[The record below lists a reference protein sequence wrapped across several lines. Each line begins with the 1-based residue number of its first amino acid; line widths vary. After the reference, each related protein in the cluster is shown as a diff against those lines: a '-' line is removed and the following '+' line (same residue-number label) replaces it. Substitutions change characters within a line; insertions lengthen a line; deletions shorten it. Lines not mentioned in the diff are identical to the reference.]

1 MNSMRKKIPFVF
13 EAFLIILTAILAGTL
28 LMWLAYLL
36 PTSQMERNMPA
47 TAEIFQKEGT
57 DPNIPFWAFSA
68 LNNFTDGM
76 AFSEAVYDA
85 PLGALHES
93 MAVSRNLYG
102 YASADQSIVNHYING
117 FDGHWSECYSRYWH
131 GYLVFL
137 KPLLM
142 VTGFGGI
149 RIINAAAQLL
159 LLIAAVI
166 LLFRNGYKQYIIP
179 FLLSVFCL
187 RLVATALCITYSHV
201 YYVSLAGCIS
211 VICFNAK
218 GLPERSYLRLFL
230 LLGILT
236 AYLDM
241 LTYPI
246 VAFFLP
252 ATMMLNIRDRIDF
265 RSFISLFLKIG
276 FCWLAG
282 YLLMWSGKWV
292 IGSIITGDNYIHD
305 GIAQI
310 IEDTG
315 NDIDF
320 SYFEVVYATVRDF
333 ALTPAMILVVA
344 YAVFL
349 LITIFKNK
357 LLALQEKHYYIPVII
372 EYLLIAGFP
381 FFYFMVML
389 RHTGIHHGLFV
400 NKVLVVTTFALLSM
414 FVKLISEC
422 RHREG

>member
-1 MNSMRKKIPFVF
+1 MNSLCKKTPFVF
-13 EAFLIILTAILAGTL
+13 EAFLIILSAILVGTML
-28 LMWLAYLL
+28 IWFAYLL
-36 PTSQMERNMPA
+36 PTSQMEKNMPE
-47 TAEIFQKEGT
+47 TASIFLEEGT
-57 DPNIPFWAFSA
+57 DPNIPFWAFSV

-102 YASADQSIVNHYING
+102 VASADKSLVNHYING

-142 VTGFGGI
+142 ITSFRGI
-149 RIINAAAQLL
+149 RIINAVVQTLL
-159 LLIAAVI
+159 LLVAVA
-166 LLFRNGYKQYIIP
+166 LLFHNEKKQYILP

-187 RLVATALCITYSHV
+187 RLIATAMCITYSHI
-201 YYVSLAGCIS
+201 YYISLVGCIAVLCLRTKKS
-211 VICFNAK
+211 S
-218 GLPERSYLRLFL
+218 ERSYLRLFL
-230 LLGILT
+230 VLGILT
-236 AYLDM
+236 AYFDM

-246 VAFFLP
+246 VSFFLP
-252 ATMMLNIRDRIDF
+252 ATMMLNLREKVDF
-265 RSFISLFLKIG
+265 RDFILLFLKIG

-282 YLLMWSGKWV
+282 YFLMWSGKWV
-292 IGSIITGDNYIHD
+292 IGSIITGDNYIRD

-333 ALTPAMILVVA
+333 ALTPAMIFVIA
-344 YAVFL
+344 YAIYL
-349 LITIFKNK
+349 LIKFISSKALI
-357 LLALQEKHYYIPVII
+357 LLGNQYCIWIII

-381 FFYFMVML
+381 FFYFWVML

-400 NKVLVVTTFALLSM
+400 NKVLIITTFALLSM
-414 FVKLISEC
+414 FVKLLSEC
-422 RHREG
+422 RLHKG